1 MRKQG
6 IKGMAAVLLV
16 FTMLAGCSS
25 NNSGNNANGAAK
37 DNTAANNTVANTTN
51 TGTEVGDAKESWK
64 KDTSAFT
71 FSQYFYGN
79 WASAYL
85 WKDQYAMKLATE
97 KTGVTIDRKLATG
110 NDDDYLNTMIAS
122 GDLPD
127 TIMLDW
133 NNPAV
138 MKLIKNGMVYSIDE
152 LMDKYAPELKS
163 MLDPDMVKYHSIDG
177 KLWYLP
183 NLFETK
189 DRLTSGV
196 PITPIRPWFFRS
208 DIYKAIGSPKLES
221 TDDLLN
227 ALKLAKEKYP
237 DVSPVG
243 VESFDV
249 AKNGFEGSLSMNF
262 LVDSFSPYLMEE
274 RIKDDQ
280 QIVEYPMRNAGF
292 IDAFRYMNKLYLN
305 DLFDPQLLIYKQ
317 EQYEEKL
324 YGAQYASAS
333 QFMNN
338 MYTQYN
344 PKIES
349 TLGAEQ
355 KYTVIG
361 GLKANGQD
369 PRYPASRLMGWQ
381 GFFITKSAK
390 DPERIIR
397 FAEYAWSDEG
407 QMDMRYG
414 KEGETYDMVDGLP
427 KYKQDILDMS
437 LKDNNAFNSKY
448 GFNDST
454 LLWRA
459 GEVWDNASA
468 RDFKEQQPEQFEAAK
483 LLEKYNFD
491 SYLLGM
497 DNLEPDGS
505 SPEGVINGKVKDLWN
520 KTIPKLILSKSDAEF
535 DSAYNDFVGQMNKV
549 GAEKVEKV
557 MYQRHLEDVKK
568 KRAE

>member
-1 MRKQG
+1 MRK
-6 IKGMAAVLLV
+6 KGKIGLVAVLLV
-16 FTMLAGCSS
+16 STMLAGCSS
-25 NNSGNNANGAAK
+25 NNNGNSADGATKNNAP
-37 DNTAANNTVANTTN
+37 ANNSVANSSN
-51 TGTEVGDAKESWK
+51 TDSPANEGESWK

-97 KTGVTIDRKLATG
+97 KTGVTVDRKLATG

-127 TIMLDW
+127 SIMLDW
-133 NNPAV
+133 SNPAV
-138 MKLIKNGMVYSIDE
+138 MKLIKNGMVYSMDE
-152 LMDKYAPELKS
+152 LMDKYAPELKAK
-163 MLDPDMVKYHSIDG
+163 LDPEMVKYHTIDG

-208 DIYKAIGSPKLES
+208 DIYQAIGSPKLET

-227 ALKLAKEKYP
+227 ALKLAKEKFP

-243 VESFDV
+243 VETFDV

-262 LVDSFSPYLMEE
+262 LIDSFSPKLLEE
-274 RIKDDQ
+274 RIKDDKQ
-280 QIVEYPMRNAGF
+280 LVEYPMRNAGF
-292 IDAFRYMNKLYLN
+292 IDAFRYINKLYN
-305 DLFDPQLLIYKQ
+305 NGLFDPQLLIYKQ

-324 YGAQYASAS
+324 YGAKYAAAS
-333 QFMNN
+333 QFMTN

-349 TLGAEQ
+349 TLGKEQ
-355 KYTVIG
+355 KYTIIG
-361 GLKANGQD
+361 GLKANGQE

-381 GFFITKSAK
+381 GFFITKTAK
-390 DPERIIR
+390 DPGRIIR

-427 KYKQDILDMS
+427 KYKQDIMDMS
-437 LKDNNAFNSKY
+437 LKDNNTFNSKY

-459 GEVWDNASA
+459 GQVWDNAAA
-468 RDFKEQQPEQFEAAK
+468 RDFKDQQPEQFAAAK
-483 LLEKYNFD
+483 SLEKYNFD
-491 SYLLGM
+491 SYSLGM

-505 SPEGVINGKVKDLWN
+505 SPEGVINSKVKDLWN

-535 DSAYNDFVGQMNKV
+535 DSAYKDFLGQMSQV

-557 MYQRHLEDVKK
+557 MYQRHLEDLKK
-568 KRAE
+568 KGVN